1 MPQNPQSHEQDNAGS
16 AQNPQSHQDNEASQN
31 ATRGAKTLTILKDST
46 HTHTHTH
53 TLKTKI

>member
-1 MPQNPQSHEQDNAGS
+1 MPQNPRN
-16 AQNPQSHQDNEASQN
+16 HQDNEASQN
-31 ATRGAKTLTILKDST
+31 TTRDTKTLTILKDST